1 MRRGPEDECPPVVS
15 PDDSSQEPSEGEE
28 GEIMVLPVAA
38 PPEFSSLK
46 RRRSSISRAVLLK
59 IHRQLFQSPRKF
71 LATINHEFSASFI
84 NFLFLSY
91 FGIKGFA
98 FCSCRRMLLPLLK
111 EGLKVEA
118 EIVAVANTIVSMP
131 WAMKGLI
138 GAISDSYALAGY
150 HKRSWLAVVAFLGVF
165 VTATLCIIP
174 TYQLNWKSLTLLMA
188 GISLYA
194 SFTDL
199 LCEGAYT
206 QRMRDKPHTGAA
218 LTSWVWL
225 CITIS
230 GVAVAAWTGP
240 MSDQFKRDTARLS
253 ITTSCFKKN
262 CALFGCVILKQ
273 YSH

>member
-131 WAMKGLI
+131 WAMKGKTY
-138 GAISDSYALAGY
+138 SS
-150 HKRSWLAVVAFLGVF
+150 
-165 VTATLCIIP
+165 VT
-174 TYQLNWKSLTLLMA
+174 
-188 GISLYA
+188 
-194 SFTDL
+194 
-199 LCEGAYT
+199 
-206 QRMRDKPHTGAA
+206 
-218 LTSWVWL
+218 
-225 CITIS
+225 
-230 GVAVAAWTGP
+230 
-240 MSDQFKRDTARLS
+240 
-253 ITTSCFKKN
+253 
-262 CALFGCVILKQ
+262 
-273 YSH
+273 